1 MANPEHLAM
10 LRRGVNNGTAGEWI
24 IPTCFLTEA
33 KLWSADLSDA
43 NLHRAGRQGYWRNS
57 SKSRRQEQL
66 SRPTATLR
74 LCGFPDDIN
83 EIPVLCASRTSL
95 LELSGT
101 KPTQMSL

>member
-57 SKSRRQEQL
+57 SKSRATR
-66 SRPTATLR
+66 TAFSSNGYPAALW
-74 LCGFPDDIN
+74 
-83 EIPVLCASRTSL
+83 V
-95 LELSGT
+95 SGRY
-101 KPTQMSL
+101 Q